1 MSDKE
6 WEEKK
11 KEIDADVERKRKE
24 RKNKEYKNAVDMPI
38 DENLEDGSLSMFEE
52 KSTES
57 NKKTESSSSND
68 DKFELPEFINQDKNS
83 INRNN
88 TEIQRNPPKVL
99 QTIFNF
105 LEIVDNSN
113 AISTIGTI
121 EFTDK
126 LAKLNTVA
134 TVCNDEKEGTNL
146 FNQLK
151 ETIKFEPL
159 YKSPNTNTGGKTM
172 KRNKGG
178 KRKTMKMSRK

>member
-1 MSDKE
+1 MSDND
-6 WEEKK
+6 WENKK
-11 KEIDADVERKRKE
+11 KEILDKREQRKE
-24 RKNKEYKNAVDMPI
+24 RKQKQTGLNVEEGD
-38 DENLEDGSLSMFEE
+38 LSMFEK

-57 NKKTESSSSND
+57 NKKPVSTSLKDTFITN
-68 DKFELPEFINQDKNS
+68 LPEFIDENS
-83 INRNN
+83 INRNI
-88 TEIQRNPPKVL
+88 TEIKRNPPKVL

-146 FNQLK
+146 FNKLK

-178 KRKTMKMSRK
+178 KRKTMKMSKA